1 MKKPHYK
8 SWNADLERELK
19 NPAFR
24 AGFEKECE
32 KLRIACDIAI
42 LRGKKK
48 LTQKQLA
55 KELKISQAAVARIE
69 GGDQNLT
76 IATLWKIGKVFG
88 KKLSVKFV

>member
-19 NPAFR
+19 NPEFK
-24 AGFEKECE
+24 AGFEKEYQ
-32 KLRIACDIAI
+32 KVKMACDIAI
-42 LRGKKK
+42 LRNKKK

-69 GGDQNLT
+69 GGEQNLT

-88 KKLSVKFV
+88 KKLSVKFI